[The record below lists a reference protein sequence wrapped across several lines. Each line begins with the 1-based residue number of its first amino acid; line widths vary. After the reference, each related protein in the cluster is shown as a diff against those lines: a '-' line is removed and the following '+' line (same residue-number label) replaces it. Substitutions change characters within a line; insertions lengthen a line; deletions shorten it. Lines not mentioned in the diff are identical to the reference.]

1 MTSSVRPRESAQ
13 VIELTP
19 SPADVA
25 DLLIQMTRL
34 DWPTTEEDR
43 RCYFDVLSLHDLDTL
58 PQRDAEPDSAMIR
71 FSTLLPGVDGTCTM
85 FRDEFLGLSLFCYNE
100 LRDDGPEA
108 CAGYAGLRDQLTRH
122 LGSPIEEWGTPTE
135 PACLWHSGSLSIDM
149 YCFHRLRSGVMVGPS
164 HSERSAANDAAHDA
178 RHSDQ

>member
-1 MTSSVRPRESAQ
+1 

-43 RCYFDVLSLHDLDTL
+43 RRYFDVLGLHDLDTL
-58 PQRDAEPDSAMIR
+58 PQSDDEPDSAMIR
-71 FSTLLPGVDGTCTM
+71 FSTLLPGVEGTCTM
-85 FRDEFLGLSLFCYNE
+85 FRDEFLGLSLFCNNE
-100 LRDDGPEA
+100 LLDDGPEA
-108 CAGYAGLRDQLTRH
+108 RVGYAGLRDQLDRC

-135 PACLWHSGSLSIDM
+135 PACLWRSGLLSVDM
-149 YCFHRLRSGVMVGPS
+149 YCFQRLRSGVMVGPS

-178 RHSDQ
+178 RQSDQ

>member
-43 RCYFDVLSLHDLDTL
+43 RHYFAVLGLHDLDTV
-58 PQRDAEPDSAMIR
+58 PRSDDDPDSAMIR
-71 FSTLLPGVDGTCTM
+71 FSTSLPGVDGTCTM

-100 LRDDGPEA
+100 FLDDGPQA
-108 CAGYAGLRDQLTRH
+108 RAGYAGLRDQLDRH
-122 LGSPIEEWGTPTE
+122 LGPASEEWGTPTE
-135 PACLWHSGSLSIDM
+135 PACLWPSGPLSIDM
-149 YCFHRLRSGVMVGPS
+149 YCFQRLRSGIMVGPS
-164 HSERSAANDAAHDA
+164 HSERSAANDAALDA
-178 RHSDQ
+178 RQSDR

>member
-43 RCYFDVLSLHDLDTL
+43 RHYFAVLGLHDLDTV
-58 PQRDAEPDSAMIR
+58 PRSDDDPDSAMIR
-71 FSTLLPGVDGTCTM
+71 FSTSLPGVDGTCTM
-85 FRDEFLGLSLFCYNE
+85 FRDEFL
-100 LRDDGPEA
+100 DDGPQA
-108 CAGYAGLRDQLTRH
+108 RAGYAGLRDQLDRH
-122 LGSPIEEWGTPTE
+122 LGPPREEWGTPTE
-135 PACLWHSGSLSIDM
+135 P
-149 YCFHRLRSGVMVGPS
+149 RRS
-164 HSERSAANDAAHDA
+164 
-178 RHSDQ
+178 Q